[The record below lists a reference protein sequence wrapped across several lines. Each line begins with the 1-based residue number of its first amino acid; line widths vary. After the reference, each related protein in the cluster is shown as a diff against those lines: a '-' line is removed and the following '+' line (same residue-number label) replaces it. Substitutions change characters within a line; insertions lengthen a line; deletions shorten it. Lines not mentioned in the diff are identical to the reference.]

1 MRVGGRFQGVEGQV
15 ADAEMEAKKQITS
28 WRSLAGN
35 KRAGLAV
42 AKAFRKSQIEGNFL
56 RV

>member
-1 MRVGGRFQGVEGQV
+1 MGGRFQGVEGQV